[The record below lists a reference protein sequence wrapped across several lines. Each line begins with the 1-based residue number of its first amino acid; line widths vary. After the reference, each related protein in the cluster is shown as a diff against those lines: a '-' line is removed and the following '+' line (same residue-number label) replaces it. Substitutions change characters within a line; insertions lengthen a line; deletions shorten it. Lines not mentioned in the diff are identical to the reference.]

1 MNEKKTLTV
10 TQLNDFVKMVIENNP
25 LLTSVCVC
33 GEISNYIR
41 ARSGHIYFSLK
52 DEQSSV
58 RAVMFVREA
67 SKLNIE
73 LENGMHIMASGKL
86 SVYQR
91 DGNYQLY
98 CSSLEPEGVGSLF
111 LAFEQLKKKL
121 EAEGLFEQ
129 FRKKSLPPF
138 PKKVGIVTSPS
149 GAAIKD
155 ILNISSRR
163 YPIAEIIVYPSS
175 VQGNEAE
182 EQLVCGINYFDKT
195 DVDAVIIGR
204 GGGSTE
210 DLWVFNSEKLAR
222 AIAKCSKPVVSAV
235 GHERDFTISD
245 FVADVRVSTPSAAA
259 ELVFPDKGELR
270 HRLIVYYNRL
280 KGNMNNNITSRKI
293 QLDNIKNARALT
305 MFSNVIYD
313 KRFYADSV
321 ARLFEEKFN
330 SYFKSK
336 NQMLQLY
343 AAKLDGLSPLAPL
356 AKGYSM
362 TKKDGINVNNSNEL
376 KTGDKVEIIFSKGAV
391 KALVTEIENE

>member
-1 MNEKKTLTV
+1 MNEKKPLTV

-33 GEISNYIR
+33 GEISNYTR

-67 SKLNIE
+67 SKLTIE
-73 LENGMHIMASGKL
+73 LENGMHVIACGKL

-98 CSSLEPEGVGSLF
+98 CTSLEPEGVGSLF
-111 LAFEQLKKKL
+111 LAFEQLKRKL
-121 EAEGLFEQ
+121 EAEGLFEPL
-129 FRKKSLPPF
+129 RKKTLPPF
-138 PKKVGIVTSPS
+138 PKKVGIVTSPT

-155 ILNISSRR
+155 MLNISSRR
-163 YPIAEIIVYPSS
+163 YPSAEIVVYPSL

-195 DVDAVIIGR
+195 DVDVVIIGR
-204 GGGSTE
+204 GGGSVE

-245 FVADVRVSTPSAAA
+245 FVADVRASTPSAAA

-280 KGNMNNNITSRKI
+280 KGNVNNNITSRKM
-293 QLDNIKNARALT
+293 QLENIKNARALT
-305 MFSNVIYD
+305 MFSNVIDD

-321 ARLFEEKFN
+321 ARLFDEKFN

-336 NQMLQLY
+336 RQELQLY

-356 AKGYSM
+356 AKGYSL
-362 TKKDGINVNNSNEL
+362 TKKNGENIDSSGKLEA
-376 KTGDKVEIIFSKGAV
+376 GDEIEILFNKGAV

>member
-1 MNEKKTLTV
+1 MNEKKPLTV

-25 LLTSVCVC
+25 LLTGVCVC
-33 GEISNYIR
+33 GEISNYTR

-67 SKLNIE
+67 SKLTIE
-73 LENGMHIMASGKL
+73 LENGMHVIACGKL

-98 CSSLEPEGVGSLF
+98 CTSLEPEGIGSLF
-111 LAFEQLKKKL
+111 LAFEQLKRKL
-121 EAEGLFEQ
+121 DAEGLFEPL
-129 FRKKSLPPF
+129 RKKTLPPF
-138 PKKVGIVTSPS
+138 PKKVGIVTSPT

-163 YPIAEIIVYPSS
+163 YPSAEIIVYPSL
-175 VQGNEAE
+175 VQGSEAE

-195 DVDAVIIGR
+195 DVDVVIIGR
-204 GGGSTE
+204 GGGSAE

-222 AIAKCSKPVVSAV
+222 TIAKCSKPVVSAV

-245 FVADVRVSTPSAAA
+245 FVADVRASTPSAAA

-280 KGNMNNNITSRKI
+280 KGNMNNNITSRKM
-293 QLDNIKNARALT
+293 QLENIKNARAMT
-305 MFSNVIYD
+305 MFSNVIDD

-321 ARLFEEKFN
+321 ARLFDEKFN

-336 NQMLQLY
+336 KQKLQLY

-356 AKGYSM
+356 AKGYSL
-362 TKKDGINVNNSNEL
+362 TKKNGENIDDSNKLE
-376 KTGDKVEIIFSKGAV
+376 TGDEIEILFNKGAV
-391 KALVTEIENE
+391 KALVTEIKNE

>member
-1 MNEKKTLTV
+1 MNEKKPLTV

-33 GEISNYIR
+33 GEISNYTR

-67 SKLNIE
+67 SKLTIE
-73 LENGMHIMASGKL
+73 LENGMHVIACGKL

-98 CSSLEPEGVGSLF
+98 CTSLEPEGIGSLF

-121 EAEGLFEQ
+121 EVEGLFEPL
-129 FRKKSLPPF
+129 RKKTLPPF
-138 PKKVGIVTSPS
+138 PKKVGIVTSPT

-155 ILNISSRR
+155 MLNISSRR
-163 YPIAEIIVYPSS
+163 YPNAEIIVYPSL

-195 DVDAVIIGR
+195 DVDVVIIGR
-204 GGGSTE
+204 GGGSVE

-245 FVADVRVSTPSAAA
+245 FVADVRASTPSAAA
-259 ELVFPDKGELR
+259 ELVFPDKGTLR

-280 KGNMNNNITSRKI
+280 KGNINNNITSKKM
-293 QLDNIKNARALT
+293 QLENIKNARALT
-305 MFSNVIYD
+305 MFSNVIDD

-321 ARLFEEKFN
+321 ARLFDEKFN

-336 NQMLQLY
+336 KQELQLY

-356 AKGYSM
+356 AKGYSL
-362 TKKDGINVNNSNEL
+362 TKKNGENIDNSNKLE
-376 KTGDKVEIIFSKGAV
+376 TGDEIEILFNKGAV

>member
-1 MNEKKTLTV
+1 MNEKKPLTV

-33 GEISNYIR
+33 GEISNYTR

-52 DEQSSV
+52 DEQSSL

-67 SKLNIE
+67 SKLTIE
-73 LENGMHIMASGKL
+73 LENGMHVIACGKL

-98 CSSLEPEGVGSLF
+98 CTSIEPEGIGSLF

-121 EAEGLFEQ
+121 DAEGLFEPL
-129 FRKKSLPPF
+129 RKKSLPPF
-138 PKKVGIVTSPS
+138 PKKVGIVTSPT

-155 ILNISSRR
+155 MLNISSRR
-163 YPIAEIIVYPSS
+163 YPSAEIIVYPSL
-175 VQGNEAE
+175 VQGSEAE

-195 DVDAVIIGR
+195 DVDVVIIGR
-204 GGGSTE
+204 GGGSAE

-222 AIAKCSKPVVSAV
+222 TIAKCSKPVVSAV

-245 FVADVRVSTPSAAA
+245 FVADVRASTPSAAA

-280 KGNMNNNITSRKI
+280 KGNMNNNITSRKM
-293 QLDNIKNARALT
+293 QLENIKNARALT
-305 MFSNVIYD
+305 MFSNVIDD
-313 KRFYADSV
+313 KRFYADAV
-321 ARLFEEKFN
+321 ARMFDEKFN

-336 NQMLQLY
+336 KQQLQLY

-356 AKGYSM
+356 AKGYSL
-362 TKKDGINVNNSNEL
+362 TKKNGVNINDSNKLE
-376 KTGDKVEIIFSKGAV
+376 TNDEIEIFFNKGAV